1 MPDTNVRYPLVAIPK
16 CIFDAIAQ
24 DIAEDHTNPYAIVSV
39 NEYVQSFLN
48 HSPMYDYLLAF
59 QRGEKFTIVGD
70 PNTNCEELKLK
81 KVRVTKA
88 QFELLRHRQEQ
99 YARDDLRIPVSAIVS
114 AMLYQYSETVR
125 KTINGLKYPFPW
137 EQEPWKL
144 IACNFSDG
152 KVEPLQRS
160 FFEKDEGEWSQYYY
174 TSEQQRTS
182 PNVIVGWHPRKR
194 SLSEVNFEEF

>member
-59 QRGEKFTIVGD
+59 QKDEKFTIVGD
-70 PNTNCEELKLK
+70 PNTDCEELKLK

-99 YARDDLRIPVSAIVS
+99 YARDDLRISVSAIVS
-114 AMLYQYSETVR
+114 AMLYQYSKTVR
-125 KTINGLKYPFPW
+125 KAINGLKYPFPW

-160 FFEKDEGEWSQYYY
+160 FFEKDEGEWHQYYY

-194 SLSEVNFEEF
+194 SLSEVNFDEF

>member
-24 DIAEDHTNPYAIVSV
+24 DIAEDYTNPYAIVSV

-59 QRGEKFTIVGD
+59 QKDEKFTIIGD

-114 AMLYQYSETVR
+114 AMLYQYSKTVR
-125 KTINGLKYPFPW
+125 KAINGLKYPYAW
-137 EQEPWKL
+137 EQEPWKP

-160 FFEKDEGEWSQYYY
+160 FFEKEEGEWHQYYY

>member
-16 CIFDAIAQ
+16 CVFSAIAQ

-39 NEYVQSFLN
+39 NEYIQTFLD

-59 QRGEKFTIVGD
+59 RKGEKIFIIGD
-70 PNTNCEELKLK
+70 PNTDNDELMLK

-99 YARDDLRIPVSAIVS
+99 YARDGLRISVSAIVA
-114 AMLYQYSETVR
+114 AMLYQYSKRVR
-125 KTINGLKYPFPW
+125 DAIHKIKYPAPW
-137 EQEPWKL
+137 EKELWEL
-144 IACNFSDG
+144 IACTFSDG
-152 KVEPLQRS
+152 KVEPLRRS
-160 FFEKDEGEWSQYYY
+160 FFQKEEQEWKTFYFIADE
-174 TSEQQRTS
+174 QRTS